1 MTQEEKKALIT
12 RWIVAAA
19 FMAVFWTVIII
30 VTGGRY
36 HSNVSGLHY
45 FLDMHDT
52 SMVRAQREDTTTLEN
67 VKQALFKG
75 ADQNEVWGGPGS
87 SMRVPPE
94 GTVPRG
100 YEPYPYEQAEIDLAG
115 ANLKNP
121 LPLTQTVLERGKDR
135 FETYCAVCHGMGG
148 QGDGTVIPRMI
159 QPPNLI
165 TGQSAGWQDGK
176 IFHMITMGRGNMLP
190 YAAPIRPA
198 DRWAIVHYVRLLQ
211 KKGAK

>member
-1 MTQEEKKALIT
+1 
-12 RWIVAAA
+12 
-19 FMAVFWTVIII
+19 
-30 VTGGRY
+30 
-36 HSNVSGLHY
+36 
-45 FLDMHDT
+45 
-52 SMVRAQREDTTTLEN
+52 
-67 VKQALFKG
+67 ALFKG